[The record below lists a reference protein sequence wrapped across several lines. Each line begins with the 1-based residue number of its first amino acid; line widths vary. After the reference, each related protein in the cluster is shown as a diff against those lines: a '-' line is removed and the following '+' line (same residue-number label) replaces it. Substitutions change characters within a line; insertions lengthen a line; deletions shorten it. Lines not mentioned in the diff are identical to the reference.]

1 MLWTIAA
8 IMLVLWVLGLV
19 SSYTLGGFIHL
30 LLVAAIVLVAVR
42 LIQGR
47 SVTSGLDPDVNDRVA
62 AQRCARQVCT
72 LAGALFVRALANAEL

>member
-47 SVTSGLDPDVNDRVA
+47 SVASP
-62 AQRCARQVCT
+62 
-72 LAGALFVRALANAEL
+72 